1 MEYPKPMMSLKELKD
16 MGLPREYLLRAVHCQ
31 YAHKFIDRSG
41 SAANSKFL
49 IDTAE
54 FEKLRK
60 KGVFR

>member
-1 MEYPKPMMSLKELKD
+1 MEYPKPLMSIKELTA
-16 MGLPREYLLRAVHCQ
+16 MGLPKEYLKRAVHCQ
-31 YAHKFIDRSG
+31 YAHKFIDRTG

-49 IDTAE
+49 IDTVE